1 MQEYEIYCQSLEDA
15 KTIATRLLLAPGSM
29 YVRISSN
36 FITVLTTNSMTRLWQ
51 DVKFLGMQEKLDY
64 TPSIKLISE

>member
-15 KTIATRLLLAPGSM
+15 KVIATRLLLATGSM

-36 FITVLTTNSMTRLWQ
+36 FITVLTKNSMTRLWE